1 MFSRYF
7 NYLATLM
14 RLNDLF
20 FELLHNIEAFEY
32 LFSGMQLFLKGD
44 RYKTAMIKCL
54 IHGLVNHGVST
65 HRKY

>member
-1 MFSRYF
+1 M
-7 NYLATLM
+7 T
-14 RLNDLF
+14 LF
-20 FELLHNIEAFEY
+20 FELLHNIEEFEY

-65 HRKY
+65 HTKY